1 MASSKLS
8 ALTALTSVGDDDLV
22 YVADTADSGSTY
34 SSKKVTKANLFSG
47 YATESYVSTQISN
60 LIDNSPSA
68 LNTLNELAAALN
80 DDASFSTTITNLI
93 DANETHIDNVATLSG
108 VAKDSANL
116 GTFTGS
122 TIADSQTIK
131 QALQALE
138 TAVENAGSAT
148 SLSAATADISDL
160 QTLTG
165 IADGNSDLGTFSGS
179 TIADSTDIKTALQ
192 ALETAVEGNT
202 GGATTVNVVSSAT
215 NANHYLTFVDS
226 DNTSG
231 VQETVYTDAGVYYNP
246 HLNQFTANGVNTGVL
261 SLSGV
266 DVTSTAAELNLLDG
280 ATAGSAVASKALVVD
295 ASRDLDNLAT
305 VTATSFVGALTGNVT
320 GNCSGSAGSATE
332 VAITPELSSSTT
344 HYVAFAEQ
352 TLSTTDLHRDTGL
365 TYVPSSNTLTGTNL
379 VVSTGLTIGSTALS
393 ATAAELNVLD
403 GITASTAELNYVD
416 GVTSNIQT
424 QLDAKTA
431 DGDNVNVL
439 VGSTSADSVP
449 QSNGADNYLFLVV
462 DKANG
467 GIKAIDKNFI
477 EAEG

>member
-60 LIDNSPSA
+60 LIDNSPTA

-93 DANETHIDNVATLSG
+93 DANETHIDNVATLTG
-108 VAKDSANL
+108 VAKDSTDL
-116 GTFTGS
+116 GTFTGA
-122 TIADSQTIK
+122 TIADSQTVK

-138 TAVENAGSAT
+138 TAVEASGSAS
-148 SLSAATADISDL
+148 SLSAVVTDAADL

-179 TIADSTDIKTALQ
+179 TITDSTDIKTALQ
-192 ALETAVEGNT
+192 ELETAVEGNV
-202 GGATTVNVVSSAT
+202 GGSTTVNVVSSAT

-231 VQETVYTDAGVYYNP
+231 TQETVYTDAGVYYNP
-246 HLNQFTANGVNTGVL
+246 YLNQFNANGVNTGVL

-266 DVTSTAAELNLLDG
+266 DVT
-280 ATAGSAVASKALVVD
+280 
-295 ASRDLDNLAT
+295 
-305 VTATSFVGALTGNVT
+305 
-320 GNCSGSAGSATE
+320 
-332 VAITPELSSSTT
+332 
-344 HYVAFAEQ
+344 
-352 TLSTTDLHRDTGL
+352 
-365 TYVPSSNTLTGTNL
+365 
-379 VVSTGLTIGSTALS
+379 
-393 ATAAELNVLD
+393 ATAAELNILD
-403 GITASTAELNYVD
+403 GVTATAAELNKLDGVVTTTTQFNYLQ
-416 GVTSNIQT
+416 GVTSGVQT

-439 VGSTSADSVP
+439 VGSTSADAVP
-449 QSNGADNYLFLVV
+449 QSSGADNYLFLVV
-462 DKANG
+462 DKSNG
-467 GIKAIDKNFI
+467 AIKAIDKTFI